1 MQPTTIRRRQFSVWA
16 AAGAASA
23 ATLGAPVARAQAA
36 NLTIIVPAPP
46 GGTADFTARVL
57 QEPLGRVLG
66 GTVVVDNKGG
76 GSGAVGAQVV
86 LNARPDGNTCL
97 LTFSGFHVM
106 SPHLVKLPYDP
117 LKDLQPVANLVSA
130 PQVLVVRSSLP
141 FTTAAELIAHA
152 KANPG
157 RLNYSSAGN
166 GSVQHITAELFK
178 NLTGTFITHIPYR
191 GTGPMVTD
199 LLASQ
204 VDMTM
209 TTAPPLVQHVNGGR
223 LRALLVTSNQRLSA
237 LPNVPTAEQAGV
249 KNFEV
254 ASWFAMHTHV
264 QAPKAAVDRVTA
276 ALQQVVATPE
286 FQRRMV
292 EQGALT
298 TYMNPADMRRYE
310 QAEFERWGRVI
321 AAQRI
326 KAD

>member
-1 MQPTTIRRRQFSVWA
+1 MQTTSLRRRQFNAWVTT
-16 AAGAASA
+16 GVASA
-23 ATLGAPVARAQAA
+23 AALGVPLAYAQSAA
-36 NLTIIVPAPP
+36 LTVIVPAPP

-97 LTFSGFHVM
+97 LSFSGFHVM

-209 TTAPPLVQHVNGGR
+209 TTAPPLVQHVNSGR
-223 LRALLVTSNQRLSA
+223 LRALLVTSGQRLSA

-254 ASWFAMHTHV
+254 ASWFAMHTHG
-264 QAPKAAVDRVTA
+264 QAPKSSVDRLTAAV
-276 ALQQVVATPE
+276 QQVVATPE

-292 EQGALT
+292 DQGAVS
-298 TYMNPADMRRYE
+298 TYMNPTDMRKYE
-310 QAEFERWGRVI
+310 LAEFERWGRVI
-321 AAQRI
+321 AAQKI